1 MLGNLPQSINISGKD
16 FKIITD
22 YRNILAII
30 QAFNDPDLKEKEKMF
45 VCLYNLY
52 EDFEKIDIKDIEEA
66 YKKAIEFIECGAGS
80 DRPSPRVVNWEK
92 DEQLIFAAVNKVA
105 GFEVRSAQ
113 YMHWWTFVGY
123 FQNIEKEDTWG
134 YILTLRQKRARGK
147 TLESYEKEFWNANK
161 EICMLDFKND
171 KNPEEQLV
179 AIFND
184 ILKEQKEKEKK
195 GGN

>member
-1 MLGNLPQSINISGKD
+1 MLGNLPESINISGKD

-22 YRNILAII
+22 YRNILTII

-45 VCLYNLY
+45 ICLYNLY

-105 GFEVRSAQ
+105 GFEVRGAQ

-147 TLESYEKEFWNANK
+147 KLESYEKEFWNANK
-161 EICMLDFKND
+161 EICMLDFKNN
-171 KNPEEQLV
+171 KSPEEQLV

>member
-1 MLGNLPQSINISGKD
+1 MLGKLPQSINVSGKE

-22 YRNILAII
+22 YRNILTII

-52 EDFEKIDIKDIEEA
+52 EDFEKIDTKDIEEA
-66 YKKAIEFIECGAGS
+66 YKKAIEFIECGDKT
-80 DRPSPRVVNWEK
+80 DRPGPKIVNWEK

-105 GFEVRSAQ
+105 GFEVRNTD

-147 TLESYEKEFWNANK
+147 KLESYEKEFWNANK
-161 EICMLDFKND
+161 EICMLNFKSN
-171 KNPEEQLV
+171 KSPEEQLV
-179 AIFND
+179 AIYND
-184 ILKEQKEKEKK
+184 ILREQKEKK